1 MEQSATTVLMLHNEN
16 LYKTTENRTTE
27 IKLIIG
33 KNRNGETG
41 IIDFNYY
48 QEIQSFE
55 EK

>member
-1 MEQSATTVLMLHNEN
+1 MLHNEN
-16 LYKTTENRTTE
+16 TYRNVDSRNDF

-41 IIDFNYY
+41 IIDYHYDQRNQKFS
-48 QEIQSFE
+48 EVK